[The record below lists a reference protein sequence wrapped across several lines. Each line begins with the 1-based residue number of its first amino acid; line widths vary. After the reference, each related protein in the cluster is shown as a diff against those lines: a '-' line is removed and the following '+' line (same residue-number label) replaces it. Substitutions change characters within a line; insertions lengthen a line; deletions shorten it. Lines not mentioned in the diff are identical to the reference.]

1 MAKGKAAANAAEG
14 AFKVFPVGKLL
25 RRADGLRNG
34 ADEAAMAARRGVPPP
49 TRARKLTQQE
59 GWAKARKARDDAH
72 ADLVAKKKRLKEIEK
87 ELAGPPKP
95 DKKRAS
101 ELKAEQASYAGVGR
115 AQTVTGATDP
125 ETGISKAGW
134 NHKPK
139 PGSDGWGCAEKMA
152 LDEINAERA
161 RMTPPRPPLDAKDV
175 DFSEAREVRPDGT
188 YQQKP
193 VDGWCQNRTNPEQF
207 PDNIEYYPGSGASR
221 GGSNDWDTR
230 YGL

>member
-25 RRADGLRNG
+25 RKAKGLRDN
-34 ADEAAMAARRGVPPP
+34 ADEAATAARRGVDPPKR
-49 TRARKLTQQE
+49 TRTLTQEDSWARARQ
-59 GWAKARKARDDAH
+59 ARDKAH
-72 ADLVAKKKRLKEIEK
+72 DDLVKKKARLKEIEK

-125 ETGISKAGW
+125 ETGISKGGW

-139 PGSDGWGCAEKMA
+139 EGSEGWGCAEKMA

-161 RMTPPRPPLDAKDV
+161 RRGLGPLDAKDV

-207 PDNIEYYPGSGASR
+207 PDGIEYYPGGGSSR

>member
-1 MAKGKAAANAAEG
+1 MAKGRAAGEVAEG
-14 AFKVFPVGKLL
+14 AIKVFPVGKLL
-25 RRADGLRNG
+25 RRAKGLRNN
-34 ADEAAMAARRGVPPP
+34 ADEAATAARRGVDPPRRP
-49 TRARKLTQQE
+49 RNYTEECWKRARKE
-59 GWAKARKARDDAH
+59 RDDAH
-72 ADLVAKKKRLKEIEK
+72 ADLVAKKQRLKDIER

-101 ELKAEQASYAGVGR
+101 ELRAEQASYAGVGK

-139 PGSDGWGCAEKMA
+139 DGSEGWGCAEKMA
-152 LDEINAERA
+152 LDEVNAARA
-161 RMTPPRPPLDAKDV
+161 ALNPPKPPLDAKDV
-175 DFSEAREVRPDGT
+175 DFSDAREIMPDGS
-188 YQQKP
+188 YKQKP

-207 PDNIEYYPGSGASR
+207 PDDVEYYPG
-221 GGSNDWDTR
+221 GGDARQGHNTWDNR

>member
-1 MAKGKAAANAAEG
+1 VAKAKLAGEAAEG

-25 RRADGLRNG
+25 RRAKGLRDN
-34 ADEAAMAARRGVPPP
+34 ADEAATAARRGVDPPKR
-49 TRARKLTQQE
+49 TRNISQE
-59 GWAKARKARDDAH
+59 EAWKRARKARDDAH
-72 ADLVAKKKRLKEIEK
+72 TDLVAKKKRIKEIEK

-125 ETGISKAGW
+125 ETGISAGGW

-139 PGSDGWGCAEKMA
+139 ADAEGWGCAEKMA
-152 LDEINAERA
+152 LDTVNAERA
-161 RMTPPRPPLDAKDV
+161 KQGLPPLSAKEV
-175 DFSEAREVRPDGT
+175 DFSDARAVRPDGT
-188 YQQKP
+188 YEQKP
-193 VDGWCQNRTNPEQF
+193 VDGWCQNRTDPEQF
-207 PDNIEYYPGSGASR
+207 PDDIQYFPGGGASR